1 MEVLHGIEA
10 LPLKAEA
17 SAITIGFFDG
27 VHVGHRSVFAR
38 TVEVARAD
46 GLAAVAVT
54 FDRHPRE
61 ILTPGKE
68 PRQLTTLARKIEL
81 IGALDLDSLVV
92 LAFTREFSLVPADE
106 VVKRVVVEGLHARRV
121 VVGAN
126 FTFGHRALGTEDTLA
141 EMGAALGF
149 STEGVALL
157 DVAGRPVSS
166 TAIRQALS
174 EGDLWWPRQA
184 LRRRYAVDGRVGTG
198 AGRGATLGYPTANL
212 DTAPKSL
219 LPGMGVYAG
228 KAEVAGS
235 EYGAAINI
243 GTNPT
248 FGVEPLHLEAFLL
261 DFDGDIRGEAMSI
274 EFWERLRDEVRFPSA
289 EALITQIALDV
300 ERTRAVV
307 GGAGPTGDS

>member
-1 MEVLHGIEA
+1 MDVLHGLES
-10 LPLKAEA
+10 LPLEAEA
-17 SAITIGFFDG
+17 SAVTIGFFDG
-27 VHVGHRSVFAR
+27 VHLGHRSVFGR
-38 TVEVARAD
+38 TVEAARAG

-81 IGALDLDSLVV
+81 IGALGLDALVV
-92 LAFTREFSLVPADE
+92 LAFTEEFSLIPADE
-106 VVKRVVVEGLHARRV
+106 FVKQVVVAGLHARRV
-121 VVGAN
+121 VVGDN
-126 FTFGHRALGTEDTLA
+126 FTFGHRALGTVATLS
-141 EMGAALGF
+141 EMGAALDF
-149 STEGVALL
+149 STEGVSLME
-157 DVAGRPVSS
+157 VAGRPVSS

-184 LRRRYAVDGRVGTG
+184 LGRRYAVDGRVGTG
-198 AGRGATLGYPTANL
+198 AGRGAALGYPTANL

-228 KAEVAGS
+228 KAAVDGS
-235 EYGAAINI
+235 EHTAAINI

-261 DFDGDIRGEAMSI
+261 DFDGDIRGESMSI
-274 EFWERLRDEVRFPSA
+274 EFWERLRDEAKFPSA
-289 EALITQIALDV
+289 EALIAQITLDV
-300 ERTRAVV
+300 ERTRTVV
-307 GGAGPTGDS
+307 SRPDPAGGA